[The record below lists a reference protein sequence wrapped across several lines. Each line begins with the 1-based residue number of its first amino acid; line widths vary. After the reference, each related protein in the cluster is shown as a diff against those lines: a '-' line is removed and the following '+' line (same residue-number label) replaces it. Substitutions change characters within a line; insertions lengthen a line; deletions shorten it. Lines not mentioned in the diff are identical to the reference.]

1 MKTIIAIGLL
11 SFLVGCAGPRPT
23 IYIGPPDRSA
33 MPKTIQCHK
42 SGSYITCH
50 EF

>member
-1 MKTIIAIGLL
+1 MKTIFALGVVALL
-11 SFLVGCAGPRPT
+11 TACAGPRPT
-23 IYIGPPDRSA
+23 IYIGPPDKSV
-33 MPKTIQCHK
+33 MPKTITCHS